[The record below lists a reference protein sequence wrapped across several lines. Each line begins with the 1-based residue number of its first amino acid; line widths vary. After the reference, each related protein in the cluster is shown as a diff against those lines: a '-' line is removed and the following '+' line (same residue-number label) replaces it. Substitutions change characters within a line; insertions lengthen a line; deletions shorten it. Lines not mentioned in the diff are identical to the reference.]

1 MPENANQ
8 AKRCAI
14 YVRKSTE
21 QGLEQ
26 EYNSL
31 DAQRDAATAYIKS
44 QESNGWIV
52 AKEYRDGGFSGGNT
66 NRPALQEMLQ
76 DIKSGKIDLVVVY
89 KIDRLSRSLTD
100 FAKLHTFF
108 EAHGASFISVTQ
120 QLDTSNATGRMM
132 MNILISFA
140 QFEREMIRDR
150 IRDKIRASLKL
161 GMFMGGRVPFGYDL
175 VNHRLIPNANAETVR
190 DIYRR
195 FIRSKSCDLL
205 ARHLNREGIPRESGK
220 TWTPGMV
227 KTLLK
232 DPRYIGKCRCAGEL
246 YDGLH
251 EALVDEESWT
261 RVQNILTRRKR
272 PQRSKSQSP
281 KGPHPLLRVL
291 KLSHGVLSLLDRQ
304 KADRV
309 RTMSDALEDG
319 HRRRNLIA
327 KAEPI

>member
-1 MPENANQ
+1 MPGNENQ
-8 AKRCAI
+8 PKRCAI

-44 QESNGWIV
+44 QESNGWVV

-76 DIKSGKIDLVVVY
+76 DIKAGKIDLVVVY

-161 GMFMGGRVPFGYDL
+161 GLFMGGRVPYGYNL
-175 VNHRLIPNANAETVR
+175 VDHKLIPSKKTAENVR
-190 DIYRR
+190 MIFRK
-195 FIRSKSCDLL
+195 FVGRSKPENI
-205 ARHLNREGIPRESGK
+205 AIYLNKAGIEREPGK
-220 TWTPGMV
+220 KWTATMV

-246 YDGLH
+246 YEGKH
-251 EALVDEESWT
+251 EAIVEESVFESAQ
-261 RVQNILTRRKR
+261 RKLSKRKR
-272 PQRSKSQSP
+272 APKDPSAPKRL

-291 KLSHGVLSLLDRQ
+291 KFGHGVLSMLDSQ
-304 KADRV
+304 EAERV
-309 RTMSDALEDG
+309 QSIREALQPRG
-319 HRRRNLIA
+319 R
-327 KAEPI
+327 AETFSEV